1 MPEFDVLIKGGIV
14 FDGLRS
20 PRRKADVAIKN
31 GVIADIGSLRTS
43 DAKSVIDASG
53 KHVAPGFIDI
63 HTHYD
68 AQLFWDPYLT
78 VSGNHGVTSV
88 LMGNCGFG
96 FAPVA
101 EANREQAMLSM
112 VRAEAIGLECMV
124 EGMPWDW
131 ETYPEY
137 LDSVERARKAVNVA
151 SLFPTS
157 PMLIWAMGMKRAKA
171 GALPTAKEHAVI
183 RGLFEEALDAGAV
196 GFSGRRNGQA
206 RDYDGTP
213 IAGDVMHDETVFL
226 LAEILN
232 ERNTGCIQYAYAGAT
247 EEDIAQNLNPAQMV
261 AKNQLVIQAHLEKV
275 AEVSGRPLFA
285 GIQDYEW
292 HRACQVRGLQ
302 IMPQGTVLPVP
313 KTFVLCFAEEGTL
326 TDASPAWREAS
337 IGSLESRL
345 EYFADPDKR
354 IRLADEAPLLAEQI
368 GSLEEWTIAETYSPE
383 TTQFKGLTLPE
394 ISEKMGDKSLVDV
407 LAHILACDQLLTKV
421 MVPTGFHR
429 RPDQNHEV
437 LRNKLQYEASVPGIS
452 DGGAHTKLI
461 ASGRY
466 PTDHISRLV
475 RDFAWMSLEEM
486 HYRLSAYVAYCI
498 GLEKRGS
505 IVKGNMADI
514 VVYDYEALEAHPEEV
529 VSDLPG
535 GEWRLIS
542 RATGYQNILVNGVVT
557 IEDDVPTGNNTAG
570 RLLRSGEVGTKW
582 KKPKS

>member
-354 IRLADEAPLLAEQI
+354 IITTTRLSRRTPRRSSQIFRVASGGSSLGPPVTKTSWSTVWSPSRTMSRPATTLRVAYSAAEKSAPNGRSRSHSGLAV
-368 GSLEEWTIAETYSPE
+368 YP
-383 TTQFKGLTLPE
+383 F
-394 ISEKMGDKSLVDV
+394 
-407 LAHILACDQLLTKV
+407 
-421 MVPTGFHR
+421 
-429 RPDQNHEV
+429 
-437 LRNKLQYEASVPGIS
+437 
-452 DGGAHTKLI
+452 GGAHRLPMCLWCSQTSGLARRPLRGRRPARNSLM
-461 ASGRY
+461 ASSWARN
-466 PTDHISRLV
+466 V
-475 RDFAWMSLEEM
+475 R
-486 HYRLSAYVAYCI
+486 VAA
-498 GLEKRGS
+498 S
-505 IVKGNMADI
+505 TV
-514 VVYDYEALEAHPEEV
+514 
-529 VSDLPG
+529 
-535 GEWRLIS
+535 
-542 RATGYQNILVNGVVT
+542 
-557 IEDDVPTGNNTAG
+557 
-570 RLLRSGEVGTKW
+570 
-582 KKPKS
+582 